1 MTPPN
6 AVPIVRS
13 IFNRRILICCF
24 TGFASGLPFYVLL
37 NLVPAWLRT
46 EDIGLKEIG
55 FFTLVQLPYVW
66 KFLWA
71 PLLDRYSLPF
81 LGRRRSWMLL
91 TQLALLASIAALGIW
106 RPADQLQ
113 TIVVVA
119 TLVAVFSATLDIAL
133 DAYRREL
140 LPDLE
145 LGLGNSVHVQAYR
158 ISQLVPGSLGMILYD
173 HFSWSV
179 VFAVMAAFVVVG
191 IGLTILAPEATA
203 KPNLP
208 TRLSTAIIDPFREYW
223 RRRGASYA
231 FAVLAFMVLYKLGD
245 NMATALAT
253 PFYLDLGF
261 SGTEIGIV
269 AKNAGLWSSIAGG
282 ILGGIAMLKIG
293 INRALW
299 IFGVAQLVPI
309 LGFAVLAEVGHSL
322 LVLGV
327 VVGLEAFGVG
337 LGTAAFVAFIAR
349 ETVPAFAATQIALF
363 TALAAVPRTFANAM
377 TGFLI
382 EGGDPAALGGFAGG
396 VMSVLMMLGLPQ
408 EGLGYTRFFVL
419 CAVVAI
425 PGMLLLVW
433 VAPWRAREAD

>member
-1 MTPPN
+1 
-6 AVPIVRS
+6 
-13 IFNRRILICCF
+13 
-24 TGFASGLPFYVLL
+24 LPFYVLL

-46 EDIGLKEIG
+46 EGIGLKEIG

-71 PLLDRYSLPF
+71 PLLDRYSLPV
-81 LGRRRSWMLL
+81 LGRRRGWMLL
-91 TQLALLASIAALGIW
+91 TQLAVLASIAALGIW
-106 RPADQLQ
+106 RPGDQLQ

-119 TLVAVFSATLDIAL
+119 TLVAIFSATLDIAL

-140 LPDLE
+140 LPDRE
-145 LGLGNSVHVQAYR
+145 LGLGNSVHVQVYR
-158 ISQLVPGSLGMILYD
+158 ISQLVPGSLGMILFD

-179 VFAVMAAFVVVG
+179 VFVVMAAFVLVG

-203 KPNLP
+203 RPNAP

-231 FAVLAFMVLYKLGD
+231 CAVLAFMVLYKVGD

-363 TALAAVPRTFANAM
+363 TALAAVPRTFANAI

-382 EGGDPAALGGFAGG
+382 EGGDPAALGGVSGG
-396 VMSVLMMLGLPQ
+396 VMGVLMMLGLPQ
-408 EGLGYTRFFVL
+408 EGLGYTKFFVL
-419 CAVVAI
+419 CAIVAI
-425 PGMLLLVW
+425 PGMLLLFR
-433 VAPWRAREAD
+433 VAPWRTRDAHP